1 MRHNKHSTETIESRF
16 WGTISTF
23 SIQNHHDAM
32 EERKAEENE
41 VVEKAERMGGGSW
54 VECLPRRSRLPSAD
68 LAYPAPISLLPFI
81 FFLSSSTPHRSRL
94 SFFFL
99 SSISPEFFFVVMGWF
114 SWLGL
119 LWVGFEIGIYG
130 FDFFFF
136 GLIIRGL
143 RLCFVAEKM
152 KEKYSFYSFRDK
164 LMNPIWVFS

>member
-1 MRHNKHSTETIESRF
+1 MRHNRHSTETTESHF
-16 WGTISTF
+16 LGTISSF

-54 VECLPRRSRLPSAD
+54 VECPPRRSRLPSAD

-99 SSISPEFFFVVMGWF
+99 SPISPEFFFCGYGLIFLAWVVV
-114 SWLGL
+114 
-119 LWVGFEIGIYG
+119 VGFIFVVVGWLWDRN
-130 FDFFFF
+130 FWLWLLLFF
-136 GLIIRGL
+136 
-143 RLCFVAEKM
+143 
-152 KEKYSFYSFRDK
+152 S
-164 LMNPIWVFS
+164 